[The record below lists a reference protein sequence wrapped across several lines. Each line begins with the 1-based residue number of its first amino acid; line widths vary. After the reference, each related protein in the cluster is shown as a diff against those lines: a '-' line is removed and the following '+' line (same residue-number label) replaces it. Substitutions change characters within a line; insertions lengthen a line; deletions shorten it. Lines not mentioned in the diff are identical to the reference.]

1 MESGISEVER
11 IRAEIV
17 NSMQWSDYE
26 EEEEEEEEYICC
38 FCFNFF

>member
-1 MESGISEVER
+1 MESPICQVER

-26 EEEEEEEEYICC
+26 EEEEEEEYICC